1 MSVNEDDG
9 IHAAEPIV
17 SEDTW
22 TVEVC
27 TIAAYNA
34 WFDLRPTGHGNT
46 AWLTGG
52 FDDEYGRVYGVFL
65 TADELRGLAKVALN
79 IADSLESEK

>member
-22 TVEVC
+22 TVEDC
-27 TIAAYNA
+27 TIEGYNA
-34 WFDLRPTGHGNT
+34 GFDLRP
-46 AWLTGG
+46 TGG

>member
-22 TVEVC
+22 TVEDC
-27 TIAAYNA
+27 TIEGYNA
-34 WFDLRPTGHGNT
+34 GFDLRPTGNGKT

-65 TADELRGLAKVALN
+65 TAVELRGLAKVALN

>member
-22 TVEVC
+22 TVEDC
-27 TIAAYNA
+27 AGC
-34 WFDLRPTGHGNT
+34 FDLRPTGNGKT

>member
-1 MSVNEDDG
+1 MSNDE
-9 IHAAEPIV
+9 AEIIREATPVV

-22 TVEVC
+22 TVEDC
-27 TIAAYNA
+27 TIEGYKAG
-34 WFDLRPTGHGNT
+34 FDLRPTGNGKT

>member
-1 MSVNEDDG
+1 MSNDE
-9 IHAAEPIV
+9 AEIIREATPVV

-22 TVEVC
+22 TVEDC
-27 TIAAYNA
+27 AGC
-34 WFDLRPTGHGNT
+34 FDLRPTGNGKT

>member
-22 TVEVC
+22 TVEDC
-27 TIAAYNA
+27 TIEGYNA
-34 WFDLRPTGHGNT
+34 GFDLRPTGIGKT

>member
-1 MSVNEDDG
+1 MSNDE
-9 IHAAEPIV
+9 AEIIREATPVV

-22 TVEVC
+22 TVEDC
-27 TIAAYNA
+27 TIEGYNA
-34 WFDLRPTGHGNT
+34 GFDLRPTGNGKT